1 MQNTVNT
8 SVPSAT
14 IAVSTSIAEAINNAM
29 PKAVVQ
35 NDTASNPSGTDAA
48 KLTGSVIKFPKSAS
62 AVIGDLIAEKD
73 SWFNNAYK
81 TSNDQLYVLLG
92 KCYGFYRQLQEP
104 TEVAAKLRKELA
116 EYVKVKCPGMS
127 SSSHTL
133 SKIVKCVFGAD
144 RRRVSAYSIVLRT
157 ALAKNIDV
165 AGIPDFIRES
175 GGVEEVR
182 LAKSPNAMTAKQKAT
197 AGASTLA
204 NKTIV
209 NVTAPVFK
217 ESLDAGNIGK
227 PVVLLGTWN
236 ADGSITVHAFTN
248 SEGAVNAALVAQ
260 FSLAKAVAEAQK
272 VEVPA
277 ANDSQIAKTAVTQA
291 VAEATALPLAA

>member
-1 MQNTVNT
+1 M
-8 SVPSAT
+8 SVSSN
-14 IAVSTSIAEAINNAM
+14 STNISSTPAAAAA
-29 PKAVVQ
+29 AVVQ
-35 NDTASNPSGTDAA
+35 NDTTSNPSGTDAA
-48 KLTGSVIKFPKSAS
+48 KTNGTVIKFPKSAA
-62 AVIGDLIAEKD
+62 AVLGELIAEKD

-92 KCYGFYRQLQEP
+92 KCLGLYLQLQEP
-104 TEVAAKLRKELA
+104 TEAASKLRKELA
-116 EYVKVKCPGMS
+116 AYVKDKFPSMP

-157 ALAKNIDV
+157 ALAKNIDA
-165 AGIPDFIRES
+165 AGIPDFIREN

-182 LAKSPNAMTAKQKAT
+182 LAKSPNSMTAKQKAE
-197 AGASTLA
+197 AGAITLA

-209 NVTAPVFK
+209 TVTAPVFK

-227 PVVLLGTWN
+227 PVVLLGIWN
-236 ADGSITVHAFTN
+236 ADGSITVHCFTN

-260 FSLAKAVAEAQK
+260 FSLAKTVAEAQK
-272 VEVPA
+272 VEVAA

-291 VAEATALPLAA
+291 VAEATAMLMAA

>member
-1 MQNTVNT
+1 MKGNPM
-8 SVPSAT
+8 SVSSNSTNISSTPAA
-14 IAVSTSIAEAINNAM
+14 AVA
-29 PKAVVQ
+29 AVVQ
-35 NDTASNPSGTDAA
+35 NDTTSNPSGTDAA
-48 KLTGSVIKFPKSAS
+48 KTTGTVIKFPKSAA
-62 AVIGDLIAEKD
+62 AVLGELIAEKD

-92 KCYGFYRQLQEP
+92 KCLGLYLQLQEP
-104 TEVAAKLRKELA
+104 TEAASKLRKELA
-116 EYVKVKCPGMS
+116 AYVKEKFPSMP

-157 ALAKNIDV
+157 ALAKNIDA
-165 AGIPDFIRES
+165 AGIPDFIREN

-182 LAKSPNAMTAKQKAT
+182 LAKSPNSMTAKQKAE
-197 AGASTLA
+197 AGAITLA

-209 NVTAPVFK
+209 TVTAPVFK

-227 PVVLLGTWN
+227 PVVLLGIWN
-236 ADGSITVHAFTN
+236 ADGSITVHCFTN

-260 FSLAKAVAEAQK
+260 FSKAKAIAEAQK
-272 VEVPA
+272 VEVAA

-291 VAEATALPLAA
+291 VAEATAMLMAA

>member
-1 MQNTVNT
+1 M
-8 SVPSAT
+8 SVSSN
-14 IAVSTSIAEAINNAM
+14 STNISTTPAAAA
-29 PKAVVQ
+29 AVVQ
-35 NDTASNPSGTDAA
+35 NDTTSNPSGTDAA
-48 KLTGSVIKFPKSAS
+48 KTTGTVIKFPKSAA
-62 AVIGDLIAEKD
+62 AVLGELIAEKD

-92 KCYGFYRQLQEP
+92 KCLGLYLQLQEP
-104 TEVAAKLRKELA
+104 TEAASKLRKELA
-116 EYVKVKCPGMS
+116 AYVKEKFPSMP

-157 ALAKNIDV
+157 ALAKNIDA
-165 AGIPDFIRES
+165 AGIPDFIREN

-182 LAKSPNAMTAKQKAT
+182 LAKSPNSMTAKQKAE
-197 AGASTLA
+197 AGAITLA

-209 NVTAPVFK
+209 TVTAPVFK

-227 PVVLLGTWN
+227 PVVLLGIWN
-236 ADGSITVHAFTN
+236 ADGSITVHCFTN

-260 FSLAKAVAEAQK
+260 FSKAKAIAEAQK
-272 VEVPA
+272 VEVAA

-291 VAEATALPLAA
+291 VAEATAMLMAA

>member
-1 MQNTVNT
+1 MKGNPM
-8 SVPSAT
+8 SVSSNSINISSTPVAA
-14 IAVSTSIAEAINNAM
+14 AVA
-29 PKAVVQ
+29 AVVQ
-35 NDTASNPSGTDAA
+35 NDTTRNPSGTDAA
-48 KLTGSVIKFPKSAS
+48 KTTGTVIKFPKSAA
-62 AVIGDLIAEKD
+62 AVLGELIAEKD

-92 KCYGFYRQLQEP
+92 KCLGLYLQLQEP
-104 TEVAAKLRKELA
+104 TEAASKLRKELA
-116 EYVKVKCPGMS
+116 AYVKEKFPSMP

-157 ALAKNIDV
+157 ALAKNIDA
-165 AGIPDFIRES
+165 AGIPDFIREN

-182 LAKSPNAMTAKQKAT
+182 LAKSPNSMTAKQKAE
-197 AGASTLA
+197 AGAITLA

-209 NVTAPVFK
+209 TVTAPVFK

-236 ADGSITVHAFTN
+236 ADGSITVHSFTN

-272 VEVPA
+272 VEVAA

-291 VAEATALPLAA
+291 VAEATAMLMAA

>member
-1 MQNTVNT
+1 MKGNPM
-8 SVPSAT
+8 SVSSNSTNISSTPVAA
-14 IAVSTSIAEAINNAM
+14 AVA
-29 PKAVVQ
+29 AVVQ
-35 NDTASNPSGTDAA
+35 NDTTSNPSGTDAA
-48 KLTGSVIKFPKSAS
+48 KTTGTVIKFPKSAA
-62 AVIGDLIAEKD
+62 AVLGELIAEKD

-92 KCYGFYRQLQEP
+92 KCLGLYLQLQEP
-104 TEVAAKLRKELA
+104 TEAASKLRKELA
-116 EYVKVKCPGMS
+116 AYVKEKFPSMP

-157 ALAKNIDV
+157 ALAKNIDA
-165 AGIPDFIRES
+165 AGIPDFIREN

-182 LAKSPNAMTAKQKAT
+182 LAKSPNSMTAKQKAE
-197 AGASTLA
+197 AGAITLA

-209 NVTAPVFK
+209 TVTAPVFK

-227 PVVLLGTWN
+227 PVVLLGIWN
-236 ADGSITVHAFTN
+236 ADGSITVHCFTN

-260 FSLAKAVAEAQK
+260 FSKAKAIAEAQK
-272 VEVPA
+272 VEVAA

-291 VAEATALPLAA
+291 VAEATAMLMAA

>member
-1 MQNTVNT
+1 MKGNPM
-8 SVPSAT
+8 SVSSNSTNISSTPAAA
-14 IAVSTSIAEAINNAM
+14 AVA
-29 PKAVVQ
+29 AVVQ
-35 NDTASNPSGTDAA
+35 NDTTSNPSGTDAA
-48 KLTGSVIKFPKSAS
+48 KTTGTVIKFPKSAA
-62 AVIGDLIAEKD
+62 AVLGELIAEKD

-92 KCYGFYRQLQEP
+92 KCLGLYLQLQEP
-104 TEVAAKLRKELA
+104 TEAASKLRKELA
-116 EYVKVKCPGMS
+116 AYIKEKFPSMP

-157 ALAKNIDV
+157 ALAKNIDA
-165 AGIPDFIRES
+165 AGIPDFIREN

-182 LAKSPNAMTAKQKAT
+182 LAKSPNSMTAKQKAE
-197 AGASTLA
+197 AGAITLA

-209 NVTAPVFK
+209 TVTAPVFK

-227 PVVLLGTWN
+227 PVVLLGIWN
-236 ADGSITVHAFTN
+236 ADGSITVHCFTN

-260 FSLAKAVAEAQK
+260 FSKAKAIAEAQK
-272 VEVPA
+272 VEVAA

-291 VAEATALPLAA
+291 VAEATAMLMAA

>member
-1 MQNTVNT
+1 MKGNPM
-8 SVPSAT
+8 SVSSNSINISSTPVAA
-14 IAVSTSIAEAINNAM
+14 AVA
-29 PKAVVQ
+29 AVVQ
-35 NDTASNPSGTDAA
+35 NDTTSNSSGTDAA
-48 KLTGSVIKFPKSAS
+48 KSTGTVIKFPKSAA
-62 AVIGDLIAEKD
+62 AVLGELIAEKD

-92 KCYGFYRQLQEP
+92 KCHGLYLQLQEP
-104 TEVAAKLRKELA
+104 TEAASKLRKELA
-116 EYVKVKCPGMS
+116 AYVKEKFPSMP

-157 ALAKNIDV
+157 ALAKNIDA
-165 AGIPDFIRES
+165 AGIPDFIREN

-182 LAKSPNAMTAKQKAT
+182 LAKSPNSMTAKQKAE
-197 AGASTLA
+197 AGAITLA

-209 NVTAPVFK
+209 TVTAPVFK

-227 PVVLLGTWN
+227 PVVLLGIWN
-236 ADGSITVHAFTN
+236 ADGSITVHCFTN

-260 FSLAKAVAEAQK
+260 FSKAKAIAEAQK
-272 VEVPA
+272 VEVAA

-291 VAEATALPLAA
+291 VAEATAMLMAA

>member
-1 MQNTVNT
+1 MKGNPM
-8 SVPSAT
+8 SVSSNSINISSTPAAA
-14 IAVSTSIAEAINNAM
+14 AVA
-29 PKAVVQ
+29 AVVQ
-35 NDTASNPSGTDAA
+35 NDTTSNPSGTDAA
-48 KLTGSVIKFPKSAS
+48 KTTGTVIKFPKSAA
-62 AVIGDLIAEKD
+62 AVLGELIAEKD

-92 KCYGFYRQLQEP
+92 KCLGLYLQLQEP
-104 TEVAAKLRKELA
+104 TEAASKLRKELA
-116 EYVKVKCPGMS
+116 AYVKEKFPSMP

-157 ALAKNIDV
+157 ALAKNIDA
-165 AGIPDFIRES
+165 AGIPDFIREN

-182 LAKSPNAMTAKQKAT
+182 LAKSPNSMTAKQKAE
-197 AGASTLA
+197 AGAITLA

-209 NVTAPVFK
+209 TVTAPVFK

-227 PVVLLGTWN
+227 PVVLLGIWN
-236 ADGSITVHAFTN
+236 ADGSITVHCFTN

-260 FSLAKAVAEAQK
+260 FSKAKAIAEAQK
-272 VEVPA
+272 VEVAA

-291 VAEATALPLAA
+291 VAEATTMLMAA

>member
-1 MQNTVNT
+1 M
-8 SVPSAT
+8 SVSSNSTNISSTPVAA
-14 IAVSTSIAEAINNAM
+14 AVA
-29 PKAVVQ
+29 AVVQ
-35 NDTASNPSGTDAA
+35 NDTTSNPSGTDAA
-48 KLTGSVIKFPKSAS
+48 KTTGTVIKFPKSAA
-62 AVIGDLIAEKD
+62 AVLGELIAEKD

-92 KCYGFYRQLQEP
+92 KCHGLYLQLQEP
-104 TEVAAKLRKELA
+104 TEAASKLRKELA
-116 EYVKVKCPGMS
+116 AYVKEKFPSMP

-157 ALAKNIDV
+157 ALAKNIDA
-165 AGIPDFIRES
+165 AGIPDFIREN

-182 LAKSPNAMTAKQKAT
+182 LAKSPNSMTAKQKAE
-197 AGASTLA
+197 AGAITLA

-209 NVTAPVFK
+209 TVTAPVFK

-227 PVVLLGTWN
+227 PVVLLGIWN
-236 ADGSITVHAFTN
+236 ADGSITVHCFTN

-260 FSLAKAVAEAQK
+260 FSKAKAIAEAQK
-272 VEVPA
+272 VEVAA

-291 VAEATALPLAA
+291 VAEATTMLMAA

>member
-1 MQNTVNT
+1 MKGNPM
-8 SVPSAT
+8 SVSSN
-14 IAVSTSIAEAINNAM
+14 STNISSTPAAAAAET
-29 PKAVVQ
+29 VVQ
-35 NDTASNPSGTDAA
+35 NDTTSNPSGTDAA
-48 KLTGSVIKFPKSAS
+48 KTTGTVIKFPKSAA
-62 AVIGDLIAEKD
+62 AVLGELIAEKD

-92 KCYGFYRQLQEP
+92 KCLGLYLQLQEP
-104 TEVAAKLRKELA
+104 TEAASKLRKELA
-116 EYVKVKCPGMS
+116 AYVKEKFPSMP

-157 ALAKNIDV
+157 ALAKNIDA
-165 AGIPDFIRES
+165 AGIPDFIREN

-182 LAKSPNAMTAKQKAT
+182 LAKSPNSMTAKQKAE
-197 AGASTLA
+197 AGAITLA

-209 NVTAPVFK
+209 TVTAPVFK

-227 PVVLLGTWN
+227 PVVLLGIWN
-236 ADGSITVHAFTN
+236 ADGSITVHCFTN

-260 FSLAKAVAEAQK
+260 FSKAKAIAEAQK
-272 VEVPA
+272 VEVAA

-291 VAEATALPLAA
+291 VAEATAMLMAA

>member
-1 MQNTVNT
+1 
-8 SVPSAT
+8 
-14 IAVSTSIAEAINNAM
+14 
-29 PKAVVQ
+29 VQ
-35 NDTASNPSGTDAA
+35 NDTTSNPSGTDAA
-48 KLTGSVIKFPKSAS
+48 KTTGTVIKFPKSAA
-62 AVIGDLIAEKD
+62 AVLGELIAEKD

-92 KCYGFYRQLQEP
+92 KCLGLYLQLQEP
-104 TEVAAKLRKELA
+104 TEAASKLRKELA
-116 EYVKVKCPGMS
+116 AYVKEKFPSMP

-157 ALAKNIDV
+157 ALAKNIDA
-165 AGIPDFIRES
+165 AGIPDFIREN

-182 LAKSPNAMTAKQKAT
+182 LAKSPNSMTAKQKAE
-197 AGASTLA
+197 AGAITLA

-209 NVTAPVFK
+209 TVTAPVFK

-227 PVVLLGTWN
+227 PVVLLGIWN
-236 ADGSITVHAFTN
+236 ADGSITVHCFTN

-260 FSLAKAVAEAQK
+260 FSKAKAIAEAQK
-272 VEVPA
+272 VEVAA

-291 VAEATALPLAA
+291 VAEATAMLMAA

>member
-1 MQNTVNT
+1 M
-8 SVPSAT
+8 SVSSNSINISPTPVAA
-14 IAVSTSIAEAINNAM
+14 AVA
-29 PKAVVQ
+29 AVVQ
-35 NDTASNPSGTDAA
+35 NDTTSNPSGTDAA
-48 KLTGSVIKFPKSAS
+48 KTNGTVIKFPKSAA
-62 AVIGDLIAEKD
+62 AVLGELIAEKD

-92 KCYGFYRQLQEP
+92 KCLGLYLQLQEP
-104 TEVAAKLRKELA
+104 TEAASKLRKELA
-116 EYVKVKCPGMS
+116 AYVKEKFPSMP

-157 ALAKNIDV
+157 ALAKNIDA
-165 AGIPDFIRES
+165 AGIPDFIREN

-182 LAKSPNAMTAKQKAT
+182 LAKSPNSMTAKQKAE
-197 AGASTLA
+197 AGAITLA

-209 NVTAPVFK
+209 TVTAPVFK

-227 PVVLLGTWN
+227 PVVLLGIWN
-236 ADGSITVHAFTN
+236 ADGSITVHCFTN

-260 FSLAKAVAEAQK
+260 FSLAKTVAEAQK
-272 VEVPA
+272 VEVAA

-291 VAEATALPLAA
+291 VAEATAMLMAA

>member
-1 MQNTVNT
+1 MKGNPM
-8 SVPSAT
+8 SVSSN
-14 IAVSTSIAEAINNAM
+14 STNISSTPAAAA
-29 PKAVVQ
+29 AVVQ
-35 NDTASNPSGTDAA
+35 NDTTSNPSGTDAA
-48 KLTGSVIKFPKSAS
+48 KTTGTVIKFPKSAA
-62 AVIGDLIAEKD
+62 AVLGELIAEKD

-92 KCYGFYRQLQEP
+92 KCHGLYLQLQEP
-104 TEVAAKLRKELA
+104 TEAASKLRKELA
-116 EYVKVKCPGMS
+116 AYVKEKFPSMP

-157 ALAKNIDV
+157 ALAKNIDA
-165 AGIPDFIRES
+165 AGIPDFIREN

-182 LAKSPNAMTAKQKAT
+182 LAKSPNSMTAKQKAE
-197 AGASTLA
+197 AGAITLA

-209 NVTAPVFK
+209 TVTAPVFK

-227 PVVLLGTWN
+227 PVVLLGIWN
-236 ADGSITVHAFTN
+236 ADGSITVHCFTN

-260 FSLAKAVAEAQK
+260 FSKAKAIAEAQK
-272 VEVPA
+272 VEVAA

-291 VAEATALPLAA
+291 VAEATAMLMAA

>member
-1 MQNTVNT
+1 MKGNPM
-8 SVPSAT
+8 SVSSN
-14 IAVSTSIAEAINNAM
+14 STNISSTPAAAA
-29 PKAVVQ
+29 AVVQ
-35 NDTASNPSGTDAA
+35 NDTTSNPSGTDAA
-48 KLTGSVIKFPKSAS
+48 KTTGTVIKFPKSAA
-62 AVIGDLIAEKD
+62 AVLGELIAEKD

-92 KCYGFYRQLQEP
+92 KCLGLYLQLQEP
-104 TEVAAKLRKELA
+104 TEAASKLRKELA
-116 EYVKVKCPGMS
+116 AYVKEKFPSMP

-157 ALAKNIDV
+157 ALAKNIDA
-165 AGIPDFIRES
+165 AGIPDFIREN

-182 LAKSPNAMTAKQKAT
+182 LAKSPNSMTAKQKAE
-197 AGASTLA
+197 AGAITLA

-209 NVTAPVFK
+209 TVTAPVFK

-227 PVVLLGTWN
+227 PVVLLGIWN
-236 ADGSITVHAFTN
+236 ADGSITVHCFTN

-260 FSLAKAVAEAQK
+260 FSKAKAIAEAQK
-272 VEVPA
+272 VEVAA

-291 VAEATALPLAA
+291 VAEATAMLMAA

>member
-1 MQNTVNT
+1 M
-8 SVPSAT
+8 SVSSNSINISSTPVAA
-14 IAVSTSIAEAINNAM
+14 AVA
-29 PKAVVQ
+29 AVVQ
-35 NDTASNPSGTDAA
+35 NDTTSNPSGTDAA
-48 KLTGSVIKFPKSAS
+48 KTTGTVIKFPKSAA
-62 AVIGDLIAEKD
+62 AVLGELIAEKD

-92 KCYGFYRQLQEP
+92 KCHGLYLQLQEP
-104 TEVAAKLRKELA
+104 TEAASKLRKELA
-116 EYVKVKCPGMS
+116 TYVKEKFPSMP

-157 ALAKNIDV
+157 ALAKNIDA
-165 AGIPDFIRES
+165 AGIPDFIREN

-182 LAKSPNAMTAKQKAT
+182 LAKSPNSMTAKQKAE
-197 AGASTLA
+197 AGAITLA

-209 NVTAPVFK
+209 TVTAPVFK

-227 PVVLLGTWN
+227 PVVLLGIWN
-236 ADGSITVHAFTN
+236 ADGSITVHCFTN
-248 SEGAVNAALVAQ
+248 SEVAVNAALVAQ
-260 FSLAKAVAEAQK
+260 FSKAKAIAEAQK
-272 VEVPA
+272 VEVAA

-291 VAEATALPLAA
+291 VAEATAMLMAA

>member
-1 MQNTVNT
+1 MKGNPM
-8 SVPSAT
+8 SVSSNSTNISSTPAAA
-14 IAVSTSIAEAINNAM
+14 AVA
-29 PKAVVQ
+29 AVVQ
-35 NDTASNPSGTDAA
+35 NDTTSNPSGTDAA
-48 KLTGSVIKFPKSAS
+48 KTTGTVIKFPKSAA
-62 AVIGDLIAEKD
+62 AVLGELIAEKD

-92 KCYGFYRQLQEP
+92 KCLGLYLQLQEP
-104 TEVAAKLRKELA
+104 TEAASKLRKELA
-116 EYVKVKCPGMS
+116 AYVKEKFPSMP

-157 ALAKNIDV
+157 ALAKNIDA
-165 AGIPDFIRES
+165 AGIPDFIREN

-182 LAKSPNAMTAKQKAT
+182 LAKSPNSMTAKQKAE
-197 AGASTLA
+197 AGAITLA

-209 NVTAPVFK
+209 TVTAPVFK

-227 PVVLLGTWN
+227 PVVLLGIWN
-236 ADGSITVHAFTN
+236 ADGSITVHCFTN

-260 FSLAKAVAEAQK
+260 FSKAKAIAEAQK
-272 VEVPA
+272 VEVAA

-291 VAEATALPLAA
+291 VAEATAMLMAA

>member
-1 MQNTVNT
+1 M
-8 SVPSAT
+8 SVSSN
-14 IAVSTSIAEAINNAM
+14 STNISSTPAAA
-29 PKAVVQ
+29 AVVQ
-35 NDTASNPSGTDAA
+35 NDTTSNPSGTDAA
-48 KLTGSVIKFPKSAS
+48 KTTGTVIKFPKSAA
-62 AVIGDLIAEKD
+62 AVLGELIAEKD

-92 KCYGFYRQLQEP
+92 KCLGLYLQLQEP
-104 TEVAAKLRKELA
+104 TEAASKLRKELA
-116 EYVKVKCPGMS
+116 AYVKEKFPSMP

-157 ALAKNIDV
+157 ALAKNIDA
-165 AGIPDFIRES
+165 AGIPDFIREN

-182 LAKSPNAMTAKQKAT
+182 LAKSPNSMTAKQKAE
-197 AGASTLA
+197 AGAITLA

-209 NVTAPVFK
+209 TVTAPVFK

-227 PVVLLGTWN
+227 PVVLLGIWN
-236 ADGSITVHAFTN
+236 ADGSITVHCFTN

-260 FSLAKAVAEAQK
+260 FSKAKAIAEAQK
-272 VEVPA
+272 VEVAA

-291 VAEATALPLAA
+291 VAEATAMLMAA

>member
-1 MQNTVNT
+1 M
-8 SVPSAT
+8 SVSSN
-14 IAVSTSIAEAINNAM
+14 STNISSTPAAA
-29 PKAVVQ
+29 AVVQ
-35 NDTASNPSGTDAA
+35 NDTTSNPSGTDAA
-48 KLTGSVIKFPKSAS
+48 KTTGTVIKFPKSAA
-62 AVIGDLIAEKD
+62 AVLGELIAEKD

-92 KCYGFYRQLQEP
+92 KCHGLYLQLQEP
-104 TEVAAKLRKELA
+104 TEAASKLRKELA
-116 EYVKVKCPGMS
+116 AYVKEKFPSMP

-157 ALAKNIDV
+157 ALAKNIDA
-165 AGIPDFIRES
+165 AGIPDFIREN

-182 LAKSPNAMTAKQKAT
+182 LAKSPNSMTAKQKAE
-197 AGASTLA
+197 AGAITLA

-209 NVTAPVFK
+209 TVTAPVFK

-227 PVVLLGTWN
+227 PVVLLGIWN
-236 ADGSITVHAFTN
+236 ADGSITVHCFTN

-260 FSLAKAVAEAQK
+260 FSKAKAIAEAQK
-272 VEVPA
+272 VEVAA

-291 VAEATALPLAA
+291 VAEATAMLMAA